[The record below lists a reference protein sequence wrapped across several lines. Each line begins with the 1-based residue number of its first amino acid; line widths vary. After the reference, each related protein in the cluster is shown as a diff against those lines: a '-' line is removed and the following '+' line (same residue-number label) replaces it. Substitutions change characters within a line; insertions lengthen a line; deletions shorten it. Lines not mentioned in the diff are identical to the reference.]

1 MRDAGERASGGSSGR
16 RQRPPLPGAP
26 QRAGGN
32 GGASLFTPAYRVS
45 HAAPEA
51 GGRRTGLP
59 SWAGAPEEPDAAW
72 SDGEPSRR
80 YDWADDG
87 DLWSGLED
95 YLPPR
100 PATSNAVRGFPPRP
114 DDPLPVYPP
123 GPFAAWNR
131 RPGDA
136 DAERRA
142 GARREDPA
150 RQIAAASI
158 TPVEFDTDYSLPAIK
173 DPDPAE
179 LGLEPPGSARSEAA
193 RPRPAASPRSGG
205 SRPGGSHGRQRPA
218 RRRRAHARHGSVRLA
233 VGAAALTVLVATSL
247 RTAAGR
253 PGGRQAASRPPAA
266 SSSSSP
272 APPAGKWQY
281 IGSRATDPQ
290 PLTLTELFP
299 PSFSA
304 AGVFYRRS
312 AQALSSDCHGALIG
326 SGLQS
331 AVHHADC
338 TQAARASYLARAVKM
353 MGTIGVFNLKSA
365 ALAQTSALAAGRS
378 QFVAQLPARTG
389 PTKRLGQGTGIE
401 EAVVKGHYLVLGWAE
416 FTGLSAPKTAA
427 ERARLTGFLNVLIQ
441 QTVNASLSARMVT
454 GKPAG

>member
-51 GGRRTGLP
+51 GGSRTGLP
-59 SWAGAPEEPDAAW
+59 SWAGAPDEPDAAW
-72 SDGEPSRR
+72 TDEEPSRR

-193 RPRPAASPRSGG
+193 
-205 SRPGGSHGRQRPA
+205 
-218 RRRRAHARHGSVRLA
+218 HARHGSVRLA
-233 VGAAALTVLVATSL
+233 VGAAALIVVAALTVLVATSL

-331 AVHHADC
+331 AVH
-338 TQAARASYLARAVKM
+338 
-353 MGTIGVFNLKSA
+353 
-365 ALAQTSALAAGRS
+365 
-378 QFVAQLPARTG
+378 
-389 PTKRLGQGTGIE
+389 
-401 EAVVKGHYLVLGWAE
+401 
-416 FTGLSAPKTAA
+416 
-427 ERARLTGFLNVLIQ
+427 
-441 QTVNASLSARMVT
+441 
-454 GKPAG
+454 